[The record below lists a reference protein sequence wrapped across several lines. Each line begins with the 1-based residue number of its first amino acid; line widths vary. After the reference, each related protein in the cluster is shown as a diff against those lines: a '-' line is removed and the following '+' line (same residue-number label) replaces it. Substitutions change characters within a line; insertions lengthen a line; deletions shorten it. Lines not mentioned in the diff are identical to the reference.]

1 MERRNQRDSIYSAF
15 VFPLPTLLSGSRVPP
30 LVLGAIWTTDMS
42 QWKIIFVLCE
52 WPEWPAANLMVSWI
66 CSSFVVEQ
74 SIIFF
79 IQSQGNS
86 QIILSRY
93 NLWHFIHTWDTA
105 SGQRVTKHFRM
116 WGFLYFLWVVVV
128 NIACSSVSGST
139 KSNRWLY
146 TGSLK

>member
-15 VFPLPTLLSGSRVPP
+15 VFPLPTLLSFSGVPP

-42 QWKIIFVLCE
+42 QWKIIFVLCVNDQNGQQQTLWSHE
-52 WPEWPAANLMVSWI
+52 SVLHLLLNKV
-66 CSSFVVEQ
+66 F
-74 SIIFF
+74 FF

-93 NLWHFIHTWDTA
+93 NLWQFIHTWDTA
-105 SGQRVTKHFRM
+105 SGQQVTKHFRM
-116 WGFLYFLWVVVV
+116 WGFLSFLWVVVV
-128 NIACSSVSGST
+128 NITCSSVSEST